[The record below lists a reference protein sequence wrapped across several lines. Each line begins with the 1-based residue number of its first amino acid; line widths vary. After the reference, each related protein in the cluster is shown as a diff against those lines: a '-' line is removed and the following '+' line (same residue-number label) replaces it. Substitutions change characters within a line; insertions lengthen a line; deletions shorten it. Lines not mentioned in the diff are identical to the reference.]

1 MHGECR
7 PYFYMCLLGQLKII
21 FEHWHKVL
29 KVTSLHVS
37 CGENC
42 LQTASLKQMQ
52 SLWNMLW
59 SYLRPQRPCFSL
71 KKKTFLILL
80 WSGFMC
86 FWHIAGR
93 SLQVKLTGSELPLPK
108 TSELKEGFMGDRR
121 EVTDPFD
128 SASPLRHGFHTQ
140 RSGNRSHTEVRWSQ
154 AYGAF

>member
-52 SLWNMLW
+52 SLWNTLW

-71 KKKTFLILL
+71 KKKNLSNITVEWLYVFLTHCGQITAGEADWIWASAAKNL
-80 WSGFMC
+80 WAEGGLYGRQEGGDWSLWFGFSAAS
-86 FWHIAGR
+86 WLSHSKKWQ
-93 SLQVKLTGSELPLPK
+93 SL
-108 TSELKEGFMGDRR
+108 
-121 EVTDPFD
+121 
-128 SASPLRHGFHTQ
+128 
-140 RSGNRSHTEVRWSQ
+140 
-154 AYGAF
+154 AYGG